1 MILLSSNFD
10 TIKKALKFQVL
21 YKTMQS
27 SHYRIYLIFSHTL
40 KRGSDLL
47 KAFAAYLCVNL
58 CSFAAAVAQQF
69 LNAAQIR
76 SLFQHL
82 GRIALP

>member
-1 MILLSSNFD
+1 
-10 TIKKALKFQVL
+10 
-21 YKTMQS
+21 MQS
-27 SHYRIYLIFSHTL
+27 SHDRIYLIFSHTL
-40 KRGSDLL
+40 KRGFDLL

-58 CSFAAAVAQQF
+58 CSFVAAVAQQF

-76 SLFQHL
+76 SRFQYM